1 MKRLIFSIILFMFTF
16 SGFCQKIVVSS
27 FELQQDQ
34 IQKEFVK
41 SLNGEKCALIL
52 LQFNVPNISI
62 EGNVVRTDQINEAEF
77 HLWITP
83 RTKMLRIKAEDKYP
97 LLIKFNDYGVPV
109 LESGRVYRLSLTV
122 QDHKKTNEVTGPEI
136 NDPLVIPKLNYNY
149 DFNFNPE
156 VDKKTKDEVDYVLSN
171 LFNKKIKNAQQIIE
185 NGYLKGYYRATKR
198 MVECYLNGWGYKKSP
213 EKALI
218 AAQKLVDQVVLT
230 QCDNIGDFLFNK
242 GYPELAFKSYLKGAL
257 GDPTSVCWSKLGYAY
272 ENGIGVEKDI
282 QQAIK
287 IYQYSVRK
295 QYCREDEAI
304 TGLIRL
310 GGDICSKE
318 AIETQRVNFAGKSAN
333 QLWEELK
340 ETLEDY
346 RREEGRDYPK
356 AFTLRKILADNFNNP
371 YAAAEVA
378 KAYDGLGYP
387 IKNKELADH
396 YSQVARS
403 IFADRQREKIYS
415 SLSELCGPDTVP
427 FFDYSLARIGD
438 FYYSDGSLTHDPCI
452 RLNPIGIVFS
462 LNTSE
467 DERQNGWT
475 HGWII
480 SIFCAL
486 DRYGSNIMNW
496 ASGEEYSLG
505 KYFSSVRKAKE
516 DISGWK
522 SSQEMSKQSTY
533 FIAVDAARLH
543 SQVVPLDRCSG
554 WYLPS
559 LGQLN
564 ILMENLG
571 ESKMSKD
578 NDYRNTSISKNC
590 PFFKAQFGNS
600 IRIWTSSEIEK
611 GSPINLGTSF
621 GNDNYHVYTHSSSY
635 DDRYVPSNVVKTHG
649 CAVYPFMAF

>member
-1 MKRLIFSIILFMFTF
+1 MRRLAISFILVLIAF
-16 SGFCQKIVVSS
+16 SGICQKIVVSS
-27 FELQQDQ
+27 FEQHQS
-34 IQKEFVK
+34 KVPTESVK
-41 SLNGEKCALIL
+41 SLNGDNCALIL
-52 LQFNVPNISI
+52 LHFTASNISV
-62 EGNVVRTDQINEAEF
+62 EGNVVRSDQTGEGDFN
-77 HLWITP
+77 LWITP
-83 RTKMLRIKAEDKYP
+83 GTKMIRIKAEDKYP
-97 LLIKFNDYGVPV
+97 LLIKFNDYGFPV
-109 LESGRVYRLSLTV
+109 LDSGNVYNLSLTV
-122 QDHKKTNEVTGPEI
+122 QDYIKKSEVNRPEI
-136 NDPLVIPKLNYNY
+136 NDPLVIPLLNYNY
-149 DFNFNPE
+149 DFDFNPK
-156 VDKKTKDEVDYVLSN
+156 VDKQIKDEVDYALAN
-171 LFNKKIKNAQQIIE
+171 LFNKKNKNAQQIIE
-185 NGYLKGYYRATKR
+185 IGYLKGYYRATKR

-230 QCDNIGDFLFNK
+230 QCDNIGDFLLNH
-242 GYPELAFKSYLKGAL
+242 GYPELAFKSYVKGAL

-295 QYCREDEAI
+295 QFCREDEAI

-318 AIETQRVNFAGKSAN
+318 AIETQRVNFAGKSAS
-333 QLWEELK
+333 QLWEDLK
-340 ETLEDY
+340 KTLEDY
-346 RREEGRDYPK
+346 RGEEGRDYPK

-387 IKNKELADH
+387 IKNIELADY
-396 YSQVARS
+396 YSQMARS
-403 IFADRQREKIYS
+403 LFADRQREKVYS
-415 SLSELCGPDTVP
+415 SLSGLCGPDTIP
-427 FFDYSLARIGD
+427 FNDYSLARIGD
-438 FYYSDGSLTHDPCI
+438 FYYSDGSLTHDPCM

-462 LNTSE
+462 LATSE

-480 SIFCAL
+480 SLFCAL

-496 ASGEEYSLG
+496 ANGEEHSLG
-505 KYFSSVRKAKE
+505 KYFSSAKKAKE

-522 SSQEMSKQSTY
+522 SSQEMSKQSTR
-533 FIAVDAARLH
+533 FIAADAAKLH
-543 SQVVPLDRCSG
+543 LADVPLDLCSG

-571 ESKMSKD
+571 EVKMSKD
-578 NDYRNTSISKNC
+578 KYYRNTSLTKNC
-590 PFFKAQFGNS
+590 PFFKAQFGS
-600 IRIWTSSEIEK
+600 VMGVWTSSEIEK
-611 GSPINLGTSF
+611 GYPASLNTGF
-621 GNDNYHVYTHSSSY
+621 GNDYYISTNYRSY
-635 DDRYVPSNVVKTHG
+635 FDIYVPSNVVKTQG
-649 CAVYPFMAF
+649 LAVYPVMAF